1 MMPLSAPTKEH
12 LKAGFMV
19 VATVAEAIRVAGRI
33 PSGALYAIL
42 CGKMTLQEYER
53 VIQILKN
60 TDLVKEEHHELTWI
74 GPEVKS

>member
-1 MMPLSAPTKEH
+1 MMPLSTPTKEH

-19 VATVAEAIRVAGRI
+19 VAAVAEAIRTAGKI
-33 PSGALYAIL
+33 PSGTLYSML
-42 CGKMTLQEYER
+42 LDKMTLAEYER

-60 TDLVKEEHHELTWI
+60 TGLVQEKHYELIWI